1 VAKEVTMSRSLRFA
15 VALALCAL
23 AVACGGGAG
32 ENSIVG
38 IGNSGNVVS
47 EADHM
52 ARGIARALADL
63 EATPEVNDQ
72 AIGEI
77 FEAILSRAR
86 DGNSEAALI
95 VLRLA
100 RQQRNPDEE

>member
-1 VAKEVTMSRSLRFA
+1 MLILRRPAIIVLFTLPLFA
-15 VALALCAL
+15 LS
-23 AVACGGGAG
+23 CGGGAG

-47 EADHM
+47 EADQV
-52 ARGIARALADL
+52 ARGVARALAEL
-63 EATPEVNDQ
+63 ESTPAVSDD

-77 FEAILSRAR
+77 FDAILTRAR

-95 VLRLA
+95 MLRLA
-100 RQQRNPDEE
+100 QQQREPEEEE